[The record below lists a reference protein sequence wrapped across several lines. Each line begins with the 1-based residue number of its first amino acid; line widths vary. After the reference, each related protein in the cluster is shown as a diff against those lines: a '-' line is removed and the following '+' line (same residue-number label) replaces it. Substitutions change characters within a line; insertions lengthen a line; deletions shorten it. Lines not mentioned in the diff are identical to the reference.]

1 MTTKPIKSITVL
13 GRRWRDSSGNTYFTA
28 DVLVDGSKLLRID
41 RSYGYGE
48 EYLEEAFKWLDKNG
62 YTDRDKREGRPAE
75 PPFRY
80 CERKGIK
87 LYYHATDVRRRRDL

>member
-1 MTTKPIKSITVL
+1 MTAKIQSITVL
-13 GRRWRDSSGNTYFTA
+13 GRRWQDSSGNTYFTA
-28 DVLVDGSKLLRID
+28 DVLVDGSQVLHID

-48 EYLEEAFKWLDKNG
+48 QYLEESFKWLDENG
-62 YTDRDKREGRPAE
+62 YTERTRRDGGPSE

-87 LYYHATDVRRRRDL
+87 LYHQATNVARRKDL